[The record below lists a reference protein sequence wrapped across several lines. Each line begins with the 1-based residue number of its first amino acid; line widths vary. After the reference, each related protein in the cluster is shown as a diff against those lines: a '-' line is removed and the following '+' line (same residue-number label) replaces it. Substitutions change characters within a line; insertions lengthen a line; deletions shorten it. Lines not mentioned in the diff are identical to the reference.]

1 MSFSEGGGE
10 PSTQPFQPFLT
21 ATRFFFCFGGA
32 GGGVELGARSSI
44 SSLSSGVRGR
54 LDEVA
59 EVAED
64 SDGPGVVGGDEGMS
78 GGVIETDR

>member
-1 MSFSEGGGE
+1 M
-10 PSTQPFQPFLT
+10 
-21 ATRFFFCFGGA
+21 
-32 GGGVELGARSSI
+32 ELGARSSI